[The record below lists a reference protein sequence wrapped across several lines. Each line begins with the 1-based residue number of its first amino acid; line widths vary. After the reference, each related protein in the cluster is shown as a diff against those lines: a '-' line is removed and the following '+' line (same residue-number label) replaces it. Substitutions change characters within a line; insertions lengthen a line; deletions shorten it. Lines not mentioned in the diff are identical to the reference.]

1 MVRLSLSQWAVREK
15 NGLCLLS
22 AQQRDQQLDVDGNA
36 APWRSSPDLL
46 QANRSCCKA
55 RKRSTTVDESA
66 SSSDDR
72 TEVIEHLALRSD
84 WASS

>member
-1 MVRLSLSQWAVREK
+1 MEIESRLAP
-15 NGLCLLS
+15 G
-22 AQQRDQQLDVDGNA
+22 QQV
-36 APWRSSPDLL
+36 
-46 QANRSCCKA
+46 CCKA

-84 WASS
+84 WASSKFLCGDERSEQRCDRGDIKTGTDGHRHR